1 MRPSTKKRGRL
12 FGHQSLK
19 CSFCGKSQDEVKE
32 LVAGSKAFI
41 CDECVATA
49 VKVMEAHPP
58 YANSGNEEKSAS
70 KVIDIDNFNRNPS

>member
-1 MRPSTKKRGRL
+1 M
-12 FGHQSLK
+12 FGSHVLK
-19 CSFCGKSQDEVKE
+19 CSFCGKSEDEVKR

-58 YANSGNEEKSAS
+58 DATSGDSD
-70 KVIDIDNFNRNPS
+70 KVIDTDKFNRNST

>member
-1 MRPSTKKRGRL
+1 MFGRHVL
-12 FGHQSLK
+12 N
-19 CSFCGKSQDEVKE
+19 CSFCGKSEEEVKR

-58 YANSGNEEKSAS
+58 DGTSGDEGESAS
-70 KVIDIDNFNRNPS
+70 TDRSDKVIDTDEFNRNPS